1 MREILFCK
9 TLRNL
14 RKTKHTD
21 GMKKFF
27 CVSTLL
33 AAVWIG
39 SAAGA
44 GLCARAYEGERTVIS
59 EKTAVIDGKP
69 VEVRLSGV
77 GKTYITEIRLDVLQG
92 GKPVCSIVPPNDFG
106 FDPFIGF
113 YEFSKDEPFLFYSAQ
128 SGGSGGYGFYNVYRL
143 TGEKCRQ
150 VYDQAQDSAKN
161 RFAGEFIDGCKMVLQ
176 NLNEKNSLAVDVG
189 YMAPEFLK
197 LIFPAGL
204 PSRKAG
210 DKHQRYFDCVSL
222 FQFRHGGLSTE
233 YLSLG
238 DGRRGGQSPGI
249 YFAEFRIYRR

>member
-21 GMKKFF
+21 GMKKLF
-27 CVSTLL
+27 CGSTLL
-33 AAVWIG
+33 AAVGIG
-39 SAAGA
+39 AVAGA
-44 GLCARAYEGERTVIS
+44 GLCARAYEVERTVIS

-113 YEFSKDEPFLFYSAQ
+113 YEFSKGEPFLFYSAQ

-143 TGEKCRQ
+143 
-150 VYDQAQDSAKN
+150 
-161 RFAGEFIDGCKMVLQ
+161 KMVLQ
-176 NLNEKNSLAVDVG
+176 NLNEKNSLTVDVG

-197 LIFPAGL
+197 LIFPADCR
-204 PSRKAG
+204 PAKQEININDISIVFP
-210 DKHQRYFDCVSL
+210 YFNSAMGVY
-222 FQFRHGGLSTE
+222 QLSTYRSVTAVAE
-233 YLSLG
+233 VNRLG
-238 DGRRGGQSPGI
+238 YISQNLELAEGGFTP
-249 YFAEFRIYRR
+249 YFTNFLFGF